1 MIIRIKNFRLNAILG
16 IYDWEQNFD
25 RQVIINAEIH
35 TSHDQSRYSN
45 SINDTIDY
53 DNIIKQIKDLL
64 ASKKF
69 QLIEKMAQEI
79 LDLIM
84 KDVRIEKCTIEV
96 DKVKVIDEVD
106 SFSIILTQE
115 R

>member
-1 MIIRIKNFRLNAILG
+1 MIIKIKNFRLSTILG
-16 IYDWEQNFD
+16 IYDWEQDFD
-25 RQVIINAEIH
+25 REVIINAEIH
-35 TSHDQSRYSN
+35 TNYDKARYSN

-53 DNIIKQIKDLL
+53 DNIIKQIKQLL

-84 KDVRIEKCTIEV
+84 KDVRIEKCTLEV
-96 DKVKVIDEVD
+96 DKVKVVDEVD
-106 SFSIILTQE
+106 SFSISLTQE